1 MGFLQSLEIIFKET
15 QELLSTLKEEEI
27 KNFLSLLKDY
37 HSRRIFVWGRG
48 RSFLILKG
56 FAMRLMHLGY
66 TVHVVGEV
74 TCPSIQEGD
83 LFLCASGSGT
93 TSSVLLFAEKAKK
106 MAAKTVGIVGRPNT
120 PLHDVLDEVVT
131 FHPEIISPSS
141 QLTTQGGGTR
151 FEHSLFLFLD
161 ACILK
166 MIASREEESYRL
178 MMRLHANLE

>member
-1 MGFLQSLEIIFKET
+1 MSFLESLEIILKEAK
-15 QELLSTLKEEEI
+15 ELLSTLKEEEI
-27 KNFLSLLKDY
+27 KTFLSLLQDY
-37 HSRRIFVWGRG
+37 RSKRIFVWGRG

-56 FAMRLMHLGY
+56 FAMRLMHLEY

-83 LFLCASGSGT
+83 LFLCASGSGA

-106 MAAKTVGIVGRPNT
+106 MAAKTVGIVGRPGT
-120 PLHDVLDEVVT
+120 PLHGLLDEAVT
-131 FHPEIISPSS
+131 FHPEKVNPSF
-141 QLTTQGGGTR
+141 QLATQGGGTR

-166 MIASREEESYRL
+166 IIASREEESYRL